1 MDEVTPFLRNRR
13 TGIIVRYNPITATHP
28 DMVLCDEMP
37 GEKKARKPRRK
48 KEAVPEPVAEPE
60 TSAEVDDLLA
70 GIEHG

>member
-1 MDEVTPFLRNRR
+1 MNEVTPYLRNRR

-37 GEKKARKPRRK
+37 REKKTRKPRRK
-48 KEAVPEPVAEPE
+48 KEAVPGLAAEPE
-60 TSAEVDDLLA
+60 ASAEVDDLLA

>member
-13 TGIIVRYNPITATHP
+13 TGIVIRYNPITAKHP

-37 GEKKARKPRRK
+37 GEKKTKKPRRK
-48 KEAVPEPVAEPE
+48 KAVMPEPVVESKAN
-60 TSAEVDDLLA
+60 AEVDDLLA